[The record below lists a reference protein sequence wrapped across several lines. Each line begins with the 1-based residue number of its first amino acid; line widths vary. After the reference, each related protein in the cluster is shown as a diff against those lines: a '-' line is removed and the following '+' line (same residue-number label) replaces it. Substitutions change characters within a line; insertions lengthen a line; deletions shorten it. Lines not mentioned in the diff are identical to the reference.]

1 MVVLN
6 IRYTSHM
13 AIKQQISAYQAI
25 DWVIVGKYHDRM
37 GDYTTGWWFQIYVYI
52 YSTVLIFNH

>member
-52 YSTVLIFNH
+52 YIYI